1 MAAVRETEERVVEE
15 HRAAIQQDKELL
27 GEEENLIKEVDGV
40 DYDVEDYARRLDE
53 ILTAKM
59 EKLAS

>member
-1 MAAVRETEERVVEE
+1 MVEE